1 MPAKNKT
8 NASPFSVSRRREK
21 FDDYLFSIN
30 ILYFSTNNLSTPE
43 TDFFPFKTD
52 FHGLADLKRCPR
64 FRYTAKSRAVKLLIM
79 RFCRY
84 SRILVVIKS
93 TPSEISFSASARS
106 FTVQQLI
113 LIPQRL
119 SSATFSSFKEG

>member
-1 MPAKNKT
+1 MPEKNKT
-8 NASPFSVSRRREK
+8 NASPFSVSRRRGK
-21 FDDYLFSIN
+21 FDDYLFSIY
-30 ILYFSTNNLSTPE
+30 ILYFSADNLSTTE
-43 TDFFPFKTD
+43 ANFPLKTD
-52 FHGLADLKRCPR
+52 FHRLADLKRRPR
-64 FRYTAKSRAVKLLIM
+64 FRRIAKSRAVKLLIM

-93 TPSEISFSASARS
+93 TPNEISFSASARS

-113 LIPQRL
+113 LIPRRL

>member
-1 MPAKNKT
+1 MPVKIKRT
-8 NASPFSVSRRREK
+8 LLRSPYRAVAENSTIICFQYIYCTSRRTICQRLK
-21 FDDYLFSIN
+21 QIFS
-30 ILYFSTNNLSTPE
+30 L
-43 TDFFPFKTD
+43 KTD
-52 FHGLADLKRCPR
+52 FHRLADLKRRPR
-64 FRYTAKSRAVKLLIM
+64 FRRIAKSRAVKLLIM

-113 LIPQRL
+113 LIPRRL
-119 SSATFSSFKEG
+119 SSAAFSAFNAV

>member
-8 NASPFSVSRRREK
+8 NRGLASRRRGK
-21 FDDYLFSIN
+21 FDDYLFSIY
-30 ILYFSTNNLSTPE
+30 ILYFSADNLSTLE
-43 TDFFPFKTD
+43 ADFPLKTD
-52 FHGLADLKRCPR
+52 FHGLADLKRRPR
-64 FRYTAKSRAVKLLIM
+64 FRRIAKSRAVKLLIM

-113 LIPQRL
+113 LIPRRL

>member
-8 NASPFSVSRRREK
+8 NRGLASRRRGK
-21 FDDYLFSIN
+21 FDDYLFSIY
-30 ILYFSTNNLSTPE
+30 ILYFSADNLSTTE
-43 TDFFPFKTD
+43 ANFPLKTD
-52 FHGLADLKRCPR
+52 FHRLAALKRRPR
-64 FRYTAKSRAVKLLIM
+64 FRRIAKSRAVKLLIM

-113 LIPQRL
+113 LIPRRL
-119 SSATFSSFKEG
+119 SSAAFSAFNAV